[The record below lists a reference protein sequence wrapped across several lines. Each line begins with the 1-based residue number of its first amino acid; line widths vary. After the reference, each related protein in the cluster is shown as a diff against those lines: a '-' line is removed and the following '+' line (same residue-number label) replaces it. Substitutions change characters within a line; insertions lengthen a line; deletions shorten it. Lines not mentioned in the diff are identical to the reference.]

1 MNKEYDISTL
11 HSDAPTEQLYIS
23 TERFSIPKVVAK
35 ITLCG
40 VFTIAIREGMDWNP
54 PTLEQIKNLK
64 EMLNIDV
71 ELIGETDES

>member
-11 HSDAPTEQLYIS
+11 HSGAPI
-23 TERFSIPKVVAK
+23 ERLHIPKVIAR

-40 VFTIAIREGMDWNP
+40 AFVMEINEGMNWNP
-54 PTLEQIKNLK
+54 PTTEQIKNLK

-71 ELIGETDES
+71 RLIGETDELH

>member
-11 HSDAPTEQLYIS
+11 HSDAPI
-23 TERFSIPKVVAK
+23 ERLHVPKVIAR

-40 VFTIAIREGMDWNP
+40 AFVVEINEGMNWDP
-54 PTLEQIKNLK
+54 PTPEQIKNLK

-71 ELIGETDES
+71 RLIEEDDGEEK